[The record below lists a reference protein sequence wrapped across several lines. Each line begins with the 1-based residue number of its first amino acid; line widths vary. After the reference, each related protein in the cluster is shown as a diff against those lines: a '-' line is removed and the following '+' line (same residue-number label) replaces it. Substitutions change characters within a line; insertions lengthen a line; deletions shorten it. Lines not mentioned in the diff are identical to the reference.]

1 LLTQKG
7 VVAMMSK
14 ISVSRWFCQ
23 FSWVRQVLSWV
34 WLIISG
40 AIPVVMLAM
49 KLVFCWMVYNRD
61 GDREALAVAA
71 QVTAPGWS
79 ALRRRDHRS
88 YGAGRSNLH
97 SIGSGVDLPRNG
109 VEHSIGER

>member
-1 LLTQKG
+1 MT
-7 VVAMMSK
+7 SK

>member
-1 LLTQKG
+1 MQL
-7 VVAMMSK
+7 
-14 ISVSRWFCQ
+14 
-23 FSWVRQVLSWV
+23 VRQVSSWV
-34 WLIISG
+34 WLIATG

-79 ALRRRDHRS
+79 ALSRRDHRRH
-88 YGAGRSNLH
+88 GAGPSNLH
-97 SIGSGVDLPRNG
+97 SISSGTDLPRDG
-109 VEHSIGER
+109 VKHSIGER

>member
-71 QVTAPGWS
+71 QGDRTGLERVASSRPS
-79 ALRRRDHRS
+79 QLRCRTQ
-88 YGAGRSNLH
+88 
-97 SIGSGVDLPRNG
+97 
-109 VEHSIGER
+109 